1 MFMVIT
7 TIDQSYFLNL
17 IYRNI
22 FENLILVIINFAV

>member
-1 MFMVIT
+1 MFMIIT

-17 IYRNI
+17 VYRNK